1 MCHSED
7 TCVIQRIHKGCVIQR
22 MHKVCVIQRIHK
34 GCVIQRMHKVCV
46 IQRIPEVF
54 FLFKGCLQCAIEWI
68 PTECMIQWIPTLYV
82 IQWISAVCAIQWIPT
97 VWVIQ
102 QHIQMDKCTANTL
115 CYILLFPPI
124 KMTSASISR
133 HETHSII
140 CQKYQQAIVSIVGPS
155 WIFVA
160 I

>member
-1 MCHSED
+1 MDTYRVYDSVDTYIVCYSMDICSVCHSVD
-7 TCVIQRIHKGCVIQR
+7 TYS
-22 MHKVCVIQRIHK
+22 MH
-34 GCVIQRMHKVCV
+34 
-46 IQRIPEVF
+46 P
-54 FLFKGCLQCAIEWI
+54 
-68 PTECMIQWIPTLYV
+68 
-82 IQWISAVCAIQWIPT
+82 IQWIPT